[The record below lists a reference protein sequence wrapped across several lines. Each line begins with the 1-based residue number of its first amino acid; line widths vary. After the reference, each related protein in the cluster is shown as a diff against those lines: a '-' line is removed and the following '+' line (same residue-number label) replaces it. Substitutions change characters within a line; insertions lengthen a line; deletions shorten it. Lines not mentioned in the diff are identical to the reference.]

1 MTDRARTLNA
11 RYGKGMARHEAEN
24 SGVAIKIREATKGGV
39 LRSPGGRQY
48 QPFGARIKD
57 KTREGRSWG
66 S

>member
-39 LRSPGGRQY
+39 LRSP
-48 QPFGARIKD
+48 
-57 KTREGRSWG
+57 
-66 S
+66 